1 MECKYPFGHSG
12 GDQRIVIEEEREMDS
27 VEQIV
32 AMRYENDTELC
43 GFVCAGRFALPQRET
58 DTV

>member
-1 MECKYPFGHSG
+1 
-12 GDQRIVIEEEREMDS
+12 MDS